1 MEEKGSS
8 VMKKSASRRRFLQDM
23 TALGAASGV
32 SAALGATEA
41 HAQQSLNLA
50 QAQPASPSML
60 AANNARPLPRIQL
73 LIGPGTLPSVGKDR
87 MDLLR
92 YRLSGNP
99 RLTGE
104 QMLEPL
110 PEIAKVAR
118 VEVDKGNPYGQGSYE
133 DLRKLALRAEEV
145 LKSPEVDGLVYV
157 QGTNTIEETSY
168 FLNLTVHS
176 DKPIVI
182 TGAQRPFNAL
192 SSDAQMN
199 LLDAVRL
206 ASAPASRGKGA
217 LVAFNGEI
225 NAARDVTKTNTY
237 HLQTFR
243 TRDLG
248 LIGYIDPDKIEYYR
262 TPHRRHTVNSEFS
275 LTGVQSMPYVEV
287 AYIHTG
293 TRAGV
298 ANAMVGLGAKG
309 IVIASVGAGAPNG
322 LDKELEEIIKKGS
335 AVVVQSSRVGEGRIV
350 RGNNWYESGMVVAD
364 NLSPQKAALLLTL
377 ALTKTSNVDEVQRMF
392 DEY

>member
-1 MEEKGSS
+1 MD
-8 VMKKSASRRRFLQDM
+8 KSASRRQFLQDM
-23 TALGAASGV
+23 TALGAAGGV
-32 SAALGATEA
+32 SAALGAEA
-41 HAQQSLNLA
+41 RAQQPVVIA
-50 QAQPASPSML
+50 QAQPPAVR
-60 AANNARPLPRIQL
+60 AANQTGVLPRVQL
-73 LIGPGTLPSVGKDR
+73 MIGPGTLPSVGKDR

-92 YRLSGNP
+92 YRVSGNP

-118 VEVDKGNPYGQGSYE
+118 VTVDKGNPYGQGSYE
-133 DLRKLALRAEEV
+133 DLRKLSLRVEEV
-145 LKSPEVDGLVYV
+145 LRSPDIDGVVYV
-157 QGTNTIEETSY
+157 QGTNTLEETSY

-176 DKPIVI
+176 DKPIIV
-182 TGAQRPFNAL
+182 TGAQRPFNGL

-206 ASAPASRGKGA
+206 AGAPQSRGKGA

-237 HLQTFR
+237 HLHTFR

-248 LIGYIDPDKIEYYR
+248 LLGYIDPDRIEFYR
-262 TPHRRHTVNSEFS
+262 TPNRRHTVNSEFS
-275 LTGVQSMPYVEV
+275 LAGVQSMPYVEV

-293 TRAGV
+293 TRAGM
-298 ANAMVGLGAKG
+298 ANAMVSLGAKG

-322 LDKELEEIIKKGS
+322 LDKELDEIIKKGS

-350 RGNNWYESGMVVAD
+350 RGNNWYEPGMVVAD

-377 ALTKTSNVDEVQRMF
+377 ALTKTSNVDEIQRMF

>member
-1 MEEKGSS
+1 MD
-8 VMKKSASRRRFLQDM
+8 KSASRRRFLQDM
-23 TALGAASGV
+23 TALGAATGA
-32 SAALGATEA
+32 SAALGATGA
-41 HAQQSLNLA
+41 GAQQSLQIA
-50 QAQPASPSML
+50 QAQPTSPSML
-60 AANNARPLPRIQL
+60 AADNARGLARIQL

-104 QMLEPL
+104 QMLESL

-118 VEVDKGNPYGQGSYE
+118 VEVDKGNPYGQGSYD

-145 LKSPEVDGLVYV
+145 LRSPDVDGLVYV

-168 FLNLTVHS
+168 FLSLTVRS
-176 DKPIVI
+176 DKPIVV

-206 ASAPASRGKGA
+206 ACAPASRGKGT

-248 LIGYIDPDKIEYYR
+248 LLGYIDPDKIEYYR
-262 TPHRRHTVNSEFS
+262 TPLRRHTVNSEFS
-275 LTGVQSMPYVEV
+275 LAGVQSMPYVEV

-293 TRAGV
+293 TRAGM

-322 LDKELEEIIKKGS
+322 LDKELEEIIRKGS

-377 ALTKTSNVDEVQRMF
+377 ALTKTSNVDEIQRMF

>member
-1 MEEKGSS
+1 MD
-8 VMKKSASRRRFLQDM
+8 KSASRRSFLQHI
-23 TALGAASGV
+23 TALGALGSASTGL
-32 SAALGATEA
+32 AASDARAAESRQT
-41 HAQQSLNLA
+41 A
-50 QAQPASPSML
+50 QAQPGAASAPQTGASET
-60 AANNARPLPRIQL
+60 AGARGLPRIQL
-73 LIGPGTLPSVGKDR
+73 MIGPGTLPSVGKDR

-104 QMLEPL
+104 QMLEAL

-118 VEVDKGNPYGQGSYE
+118 IEVDKGNPYAQATHE
-133 DLRKLALRAEEV
+133 DLRKLALRVQEV
-145 LKSPEVDGLVYV
+145 LQSSEIDGLVYV

-168 FLNLTVHS
+168 FLGLTVHS
-176 DKPIVI
+176 EKPIVV
-182 TGAQRPFNAL
+182 TGAQRPYNGL

-206 ASAPASRGKGA
+206 ACAPESRGKGV

-225 NAARDVTKTNTY
+225 NAGRDVTKTNTY
-237 HLQTFR
+237 HLHTFR

-248 LIGYIDPDKIEYYR
+248 LLGYIDPDKIEYYR

-275 LTGVQSMPYVEV
+275 LSSMQSLPYVEV

-293 TRAGV
+293 TRPGL
-298 ANAMVGLGAKG
+298 ANALVGLGAKG
-309 IVIASVGAGAPNG
+309 IVIACVGAGSAG
-322 LDKELEEIIKKGS
+322 SLDKEFEDILKKRS

-350 RGNNWYESGMVVAD
+350 RNNNWYESGMVVAD
-364 NLSPQKAALLLTL
+364 NLSPQKAAILLSL
-377 ALTKTSNVDEVQRMF
+377 ALTKTTDTDDIQRMF

>member
-1 MEEKGSS
+1 MAR
-8 VMKKSASRRRFLQDM
+8 SATRRRFLKDM
-23 TALGAASGV
+23 TALGAAGGV
-32 SAALGATEA
+32 SAALAAGAQAEG
-41 HAQQSLNLA
+41 QRRLA
-50 QAQPASPSML
+50 QAQPQTDPAPAPG
-60 AANNARPLPRIQL
+60 AARGLPRVHL

-92 YRLSGNP
+92 YRLSGNT

-104 QMLEPL
+104 QMLEQL

-118 VEVDKGNPYGQGSYE
+118 VDVDKGNPYEQASY
-133 DLRKLALRAEEV
+133 DALRKLALRVDEV
-145 LKSPEVDGLVYV
+145 LRSPEVDGAVYV

-176 DKPIVI
+176 EKPIVV
-182 TGAQRPFNAL
+182 TGAQRPFNGL

-206 ASAPASRGKGA
+206 ACAPASRGKGA

-237 HLQTFR
+237 HLHTFR

-248 LIGYIDPDKIEYYR
+248 LLGYIDADKIEYYR
-262 TPHRRHTVNSEFS
+262 TPHRRHTVKSEFS
-275 LTGVQSMPYVEV
+275 LAGVESLPYVEI

-298 ANAMVGLGAKG
+298 ANALVGLGAKG
-309 IVIASVGAGAPNG
+309 IVLASVGAGAPNG
-322 LDKELEEIIKKGS
+322 LDKELSEIIKKGS

-350 RGNNWYESGMVVAD
+350 RGNNWYEPGMVAAD

-377 ALTKTSNVDEVQRMF
+377 ALTKTTNVDEIQHMF

>member
-1 MEEKGSS
+1 MID
-8 VMKKSASRRRFLQDM
+8 KSTSRRGFLQHM
-23 TALGAASGV
+23 TALGALGGASAGIAASGLR
-32 SAALGATEA
+32 AAEPRLI
-41 HAQQSLNLA
+41 A
-50 QAQPASPSML
+50 QAQPGAESAPQTR
-60 AANNARPLPRIQL
+60 AFETTETGGLPRIQL
-73 LIGPGTLPSVGKDR
+73 MIGPGTLPSVGKDR

-118 VEVDKGNPYGQGSYE
+118 VEVDKGNPYAQATHE
-133 DLRKLALRAEEV
+133 DLRKLALRVEEV
-145 LKSPEVDGLVYV
+145 LQSPDVDGLVYV

-168 FLNLTVHS
+168 FLGLTVHS
-176 DKPIVI
+176 DKPIVV
-182 TGAQRPFNAL
+182 TGAQRPYNGL

-206 ASAPASRGKGA
+206 ACAPESRGKGV

-225 NAARDVTKTNTY
+225 NAGRDVTKTNTY
-237 HLQTFR
+237 HLHTFR

-248 LIGYIDPDKIEYYR
+248 LLGYIDPDKIEYYR

-275 LTGVQSMPYVEV
+275 LTGVQTLPYVEV

-293 TRAGV
+293 TRPGL
-298 ANAMVGLGAKG
+298 ANALVGLGAKG
-309 IVIASVGAGAPNG
+309 IVIASVGAGSPG
-322 LDKELEEIIKKGS
+322 SLDKEFEEILKKRT
-335 AVVVQSSRVGEGRIV
+335 AVVVQSSRVGEGRVV
-350 RGNNWYESGMVVAD
+350 RNNNWYEAGMLVAD
-364 NLSPQKAALLLTL
+364 NLSPQKAAILLSL
-377 ALTKTSNVDEVQRMF
+377 ALTKTSEADDIQRMF

>member
-1 MEEKGSS
+1 MDG
-8 VMKKSASRRRFLQDM
+8 SASRRRFLQDM
-23 TALGAASGV
+23 TALGAAGTV
-32 SAALGATEA
+32 AFAANN
-41 HAQQSLNLA
+41 AQAEGLQVA
-50 QAQPASPSML
+50 QAQPAPRGSDTAAARGGSPRVHLM
-60 AANNARPLPRIQL
+60 
-73 LIGPGTLPSVGKDR
+73 IGPGTLPSVGKDR

-104 QMLEPL
+104 QMLETL

-118 VEVDKGNPYGQGSYE
+118 VEVDKGNPYGQGSYDE
-133 DLRKLALRAEEV
+133 LRTLALRAEEV
-145 LKSPEVDGLVYV
+145 LHSPEVDGLVYV
-157 QGTNTIEETSY
+157 QGTNTIEETAY
-168 FLNLTVHS
+168 FLSLTVHS

-182 TGAQRPFNAL
+182 TGAQRPFNGL

-206 ASAPASRGKGA
+206 ACAPASRGIGA
-217 LVAFNGEI
+217 VVAFNGEI
-225 NAARDVTKTNTY
+225 NAAREVTKTNTY

-248 LIGYIDPDKIEYYR
+248 LLGYIDPDKIEYYR
-262 TPHRRHTVNSEFS
+262 TPHRRHTIKSEFN
-275 LTGVQSMPYVEV
+275 LAAVQSMPYVEI
-287 AYIHTG
+287 AYVHTG

-298 ANAMVGLGAKG
+298 ANAMVALGAKG

-322 LDKELEEIIKKGS
+322 LDKELEEIIKKRS
-335 AVVVQSSRVGEGRIV
+335 AVVVVSSRVGEGRIV
-350 RGNNWYESGMVVAD
+350 RGNNWYEPGMVAAD

-377 ALTKTSNVDEVQRMF
+377 ALTRTSDVEEIQRMF

>member
-1 MEEKGSS
+1 MEE
-8 VMKKSASRRRFLQDM
+8 SRRRFLHHM
-23 TALGAASGV
+23 TALSAIGGA
-32 SAALGATEA
+32 SAAFGTNAAGAQEPNRL
-41 HAQQSLNLA
+41 S
-50 QAQPASPSML
+50 QAEPSVTSPSET
-60 AANNARPLPRIQL
+60 ASRPLPRVYL
-73 LIGPGTLPSVGKDR
+73 MIGPGTLPSVGKDR

-92 YRLSGNP
+92 YRLSGIP

-110 PEIAKVAR
+110 PEIAKIAR
-118 VEVDKGNPYGQGSYE
+118 VEVDKGNPYGQASYE

-145 LKSPEVDGLVYV
+145 LRSPDVDGLVYV
-157 QGTNTIEETSY
+157 QGTNTIEETAY
-168 FLNLTVHS
+168 FLGLTVHS
-176 DKPIVI
+176 DKPLVI
-182 TGAQRPFNAL
+182 TGAQRPYNGL

-206 ASAPASRGKGA
+206 ACASQSRGKGV

-225 NAARDVTKTNTY
+225 NAGRDVTKTNTY

-248 LIGYIDPDKIEYYR
+248 LLGYIDPDKIEFYR
-262 TPHRRHTVNSEFS
+262 TPHRRHTLNSEFS
-275 LTGVQSMPYVEV
+275 LSDVQSLPYVEV

-293 TRAGV
+293 TRPGLADALV
-298 ANAMVGLGAKG
+298 RLGAKG
-309 IVIASVGAGAPNG
+309 IVIASVGAGSPGG
-322 LDKELEEIIKKGS
+322 LDKEFTDILQKRS

-350 RGNNWYESGMVVAD
+350 RNNNWWESGMVAAD
-364 NLSPQKAALLLTL
+364 NLSPQKAAILLSW
-377 ALTKTSNVDEVQRMF
+377 ALTKTSDPDTIQRMF

>member
-1 MEEKGSS
+1 MD
-8 VMKKSASRRRFLQDM
+8 KSASRRRFLQHM
-23 TALGAASGV
+23 TALGALGSASAGL
-32 SAALGATEA
+32 AASDARAAEPR
-41 HAQQSLNLA
+41 QMA
-50 QAQPASPSML
+50 QAQPGTESAPQTRASET
-60 AANNARPLPRIQL
+60 AGTRGLPRIQL
-73 LIGPGTLPSVGKDR
+73 MIGPGTLPSVGKDR

-110 PEIAKVAR
+110 PEVAKVAR
-118 VEVDKGNPYGQGSYE
+118 TEVDKGNPYAQATHE
-133 DLRKLALRAEEV
+133 DLRKLALRVEEV
-145 LKSPEVDGLVYV
+145 LQSPDVDGLVYV

-168 FLNLTVHS
+168 FLGLTVHS
-176 DKPIVI
+176 DKPIVV
-182 TGAQRPFNAL
+182 TGAQRPYNGL

-206 ASAPASRGKGA
+206 ACAPESRGKGV

-225 NAARDVTKTNTY
+225 NAGRDVTKTNTY
-237 HLQTFR
+237 HLHTFR

-248 LIGYIDPDKIEYYR
+248 LLGYIDPDKIEYYR

-275 LTGVQSMPYVEV
+275 LTGVQSLPYVEV

-293 TRAGV
+293 TRPGL
-298 ANAMVGLGAKG
+298 ANALVGLGAKG
-309 IVIASVGAGAPNG
+309 IVIASVGAGSPG
-322 LDKELEEIIKKGS
+322 SLDKEFEDILKKRS
-335 AVVVQSSRVGEGRIV
+335 AVVVQSSRVGEGRVV
-350 RGNNWYESGMVVAD
+350 RNNNWYESGMVVAD
-364 NLSPQKAALLLTL
+364 NLSPQKAAILLSL
-377 ALTKTSNVDEVQRMF
+377 ALTKTSDKDDIQRMF

>member
-1 MEEKGSS
+1 MDSRATRRSFMQEMGALAA
-8 VMKKSASRRRFLQDM
+8 VGGITSAIDGTTF
-23 TALGAASGV
+23 A
-32 SAALGATEA
+32 
-41 HAQQSLNLA
+41 A
-50 QAQPASPSML
+50 QAQT
-60 AANNARPLPRIQL
+60 AAPGSNAEANPRGLPRIL
-73 LIGPGTLPSVGKDR
+73 LLVGPGTLPSVGKDR

-92 YRLSGNP
+92 YRLSGIP
-99 RLTGE
+99 RLTGQ

-110 PEIAKVAR
+110 PEIANIAR
-118 VEVDKGNPYGQGSYE
+118 VEVDRGNPYGQASYDE
-133 DLRKLALRAEEV
+133 LRKLALRAEEA
-145 LKSPEVDGLVYV
+145 LRSPDVDGLVYI

-168 FLNLTVHS
+168 FLSLTVHS
-176 DKPIVI
+176 EKPIVI
-182 TGAQRPFNAL
+182 TGAQRPYNAL

-206 ASAPASRGKGA
+206 AAAPASRSMGA

-225 NAARDVTKTNTY
+225 NAAREVTKTNTY

-248 LIGYIDPDKIEYYR
+248 LLGYIDADKIEYYR
-262 TPHRRHTVNSEFS
+262 TPHRRHTTRSEFD
-275 LTGVQSMPYVEV
+275 LAGVERMPYVEI

-298 ANAMVGLGAKG
+298 ASALVQLGAKG
-309 IVIASVGAGAPNG
+309 IVIASVGAGAPNA
-322 LDKELEEIIKKGS
+322 LDKELAEIIKARS

-350 RGNNWYESGMVVAD
+350 RGNNWYEPGMIVAD
-364 NLSPQKAALLLTL
+364 NLSPQKAAVLLTL
-377 ALTKTSNVDEVQRMF
+377 ALTKTDNLDEIQRMF

>member
-1 MEEKGSS
+1 MD
-8 VMKKSASRRRFLQDM
+8 KSASRRSFLQHM
-23 TALGAASGV
+23 TALGALGSASTGL
-32 SAALGATEA
+32 AASDARAAESRQT
-41 HAQQSLNLA
+41 A
-50 QAQPASPSML
+50 QAQPGAASAPQTGASET
-60 AANNARPLPRIQL
+60 AGARGLPRIQL
-73 LIGPGTLPSVGKDR
+73 MIGPGTLPSVGKDR

-104 QMLEPL
+104 QMLEAL

-118 VEVDKGNPYGQGSYE
+118 IEVDKGNPYAQATHE
-133 DLRKLALRAEEV
+133 DLRKLALRVQEV
-145 LKSPEVDGLVYV
+145 LQSSEIDGLVYV

-168 FLNLTVHS
+168 FLGLTVHS
-176 DKPIVI
+176 EKPIVV
-182 TGAQRPFNAL
+182 TGAQRPYNGL

-206 ASAPASRGKGA
+206 ACAPESRGKGV

-225 NAARDVTKTNTY
+225 NAGRDVTKTNTY
-237 HLQTFR
+237 HLHTFR

-248 LIGYIDPDKIEYYR
+248 LLGYIDPDKIEYYR

-275 LTGVQSMPYVEV
+275 LSGMQSLPYVEV

-293 TRAGV
+293 TRPGL
-298 ANAMVGLGAKG
+298 ANALVGLGAKG
-309 IVIASVGAGAPNG
+309 IVIACVGAGSAG
-322 LDKELEEIIKKGS
+322 SLDKEFEDILKKRS
-335 AVVVQSSRVGEGRIV
+335 AVVVQSSRVGEGRVV
-350 RGNNWYESGMVVAD
+350 RNNNWYESGMVVAD
-364 NLSPQKAALLLTL
+364 NLSPQKAAILLSL
-377 ALTKTSNVDEVQRMF
+377 ALTKTTDTDDIQRMF